1 MQYSASFDVMG
12 HGICP
17 FIISIFERKN
27 GTKSALKCSKLGS
40 RMHFFSGGFTP
51 WTPTR
56 GRLPWTTAPPG
67 PPGPTN
73 ARGKPPLRRFSC
85 AAPVCGSSIRMPSWI
100 LVMDLLEPTIVNR
113 AYSCSC
119 FSVHALH
126 NSSSTITF
134 GFHCFTFFSFLRA
147 QLKPRQLVNQ
157 LKGTDSLCDFW
168 RWVRFYDNSIIFN
181 RLNRLKQVWR
191 PYVYFGFASLRLKRS
206 IKSKERIHFAILFI
220 LRLYHISRVLY

>member
-1 MQYSASFDVMG
+1 MG
-12 HGICP
+12 
-17 FIISIFERKN
+17 R
-27 GTKSALKCSKLGS
+27 KSALKCSKLGS

-73 ARGKPPLRRFSC
+73 ARGKPPLRRFSY
-85 AAPVCGSSIRMPSWI
+85 AAQVCGSSIRMPSWN

-134 GFHCFTFFSFLRA
+134 GFHCFTFFSFYVLNSNPDN
-147 QLKPRQLVNQ
+147 LSINSKELTHFVISE
-157 LKGTDSLCDFW
+157 DEFDFM
-168 RWVRFYDNSIIFN
+168 IIVSFFKW
-181 RLNRLKQVWR
+181 LNRLKQVWR
-191 PYVYFGFASLRLKRS
+191 LYVYFGCCKFETEKINQVKGMNSLCDFIHTS
-206 IKSKERIHFAILFI
+206 I
-220 LRLYHISRVLY
+220 ISY